1 METTRLKKKKMSR
14 SQFIVQ
20 FLSQRVVSG
29 RKKIVDLWKFILS
42 LLTTYYVKNHDK
54 NYILSCD
61 LSIVP

>member
-1 METTRLKKKKMSR
+1 MSR

-29 RKKIVDLWKFILS
+29 RKKIVDLWEFILS